1 MVACQ
6 FSLYPLREP
15 RIGPALDRALAE
27 LRAAGLEPEVGTM
40 STFVAGEGTAVFDGL
55 RRAFE
60 AAAEGGDVVLIAT
73 VSNACPVNPGP
84 GA

>member
-6 FSLYPLREP
+6 FSLYPLRES
-15 RIGPALDRALAE
+15 RISPALEGAIAG

-40 STFVAGEGTAVFDGL
+40 STYVEGEGTAVFDGL

-60 AAAEGGDVVLIAT
+60 AAAERGDVVLVAT
-73 VSNACPVNPGP
+73 VSNACPIEPRPG
-84 GA
+84 G